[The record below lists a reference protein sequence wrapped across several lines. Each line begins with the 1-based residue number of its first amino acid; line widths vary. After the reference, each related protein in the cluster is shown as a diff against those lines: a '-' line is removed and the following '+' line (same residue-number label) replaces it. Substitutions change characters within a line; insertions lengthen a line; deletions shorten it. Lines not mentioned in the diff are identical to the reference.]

1 MWAAICDH
9 YGIESTGE
17 DVSSRNYEVIVH
29 EPGSIPD
36 EKTYKGEV
44 TRLGSL
50 ANPRP

>member
-17 DVSSRNYEVIVH
+17 DVSSRNYELQVH
-29 EPGSIPD
+29 EPGSIPV
-36 EKTYKGEV
+36 EKIYKGEV

-50 ANPRP
+50 VNQRP